1 MVSKNNAFSINM
13 NAPFRG
19 YIPKY
24 FESTDFGDDSQAYRM
39 ESMRIDSASISQDYA
54 IDDTISTTETIDA
67 FAKTSPTS
75 TTRYTFAVS
84 DSYVY
89 IIDLAGP
96 TTITETHSF
105 GSSFASKGK
114 NDCVV
119 YKDNLYYFYTKSGGT
134 SGDIGKAT
142 DITSGAGVATYTD
155 AWGSSEDGLLEGGD
169 DISVKVTIKNFML
182 FSNSQYLGK
191 YDGTTLDVKFFDFG
205 LGNTTGCIEEQNGI
219 VYVVV
224 TDKGGKSTIHMYN
237 ESMELDSD
245 GNLSEYGSINVGDI
259 VSSLISINGIVY
271 LFHHSF
277 DNDFFSYING
287 SIISETG
294 IEISDLRLRPTKKM
308 LNYDGVSL
316 FVENKSISTP
326 VSSKSF
332 ILSENF
338 TNSYNMNDAGYAIY
352 SNSEQTGPTLYSI
365 SQDTTGSQSYIVQKR
380 TNIGQAINSTWTSK
394 TWHLNGVKN
403 KGRIDNMFIRTS
415 PSYGATA
422 KTLKVEFYRNK
433 ENNPI
438 RTEEFSFIY
447 SSTTRTYISR
457 TQLGINNVDEF
468 YIKLIWDTTDNGRL
482 KLLNLKINGEY
493 YSTN

>member
-13 NAPFRG
+13 DAPFNG
-19 YIPKY
+19 YVPKY
-24 FESTDFGDDSQAYRM
+24 FESSEFGDDSQAYKM
-39 ESMRIDSASISQDYA
+39 ESIRIDSASISQDYA
-54 IDDTISTTETIDA
+54 IDATLETTETIHS
-67 FAKTSPTS
+67 FARNNPTD
-75 TTRYTFAVS
+75 TTRYKFAVS
-84 DSYVY
+84 NSYVY
-89 IIDLAGP
+89 TIDAAGP
-96 TTITETHSF
+96 VAIEEAHSF
-105 GSSFASKGK
+105 SSSYDSRGE

-119 YKDNLYYFYTKSGGT
+119 YKDALYYFFTKSGGS
-134 SGDIGKAT
+134 SGEIGKAT
-142 DITSGAGVATYTD
+142 DITAEAGGITYDD
-155 AWGSSEDGLLEGGD
+155 AWGSGEDALLEGGD
-169 DISVKVTIKNFML
+169 NICAKVTIKDFIL

-191 YDGTTLDVKFFDFG
+191 YDGTTLDVQFFDFG
-205 LGNTTGCIEEQNGI
+205 LGNTVGCIEEQNGI

-316 FVENKSISTP
+316 FVENKTISTP
-326 VSSKSF
+326 ISSKAF
-332 ILSENF
+332 ILSENLTTDYTF
-338 TNSYNMNDAGYAIY
+338 NDGGYAIY
-352 SNSEQTGPTLYSI
+352 SDNLEASYVFYSV
-365 SQDTTGSQSYIVQKR
+365 STTSDSYIVIKKR
-380 TNIGQAINSTWTSK
+380 NTGHTVNTTWTSK